1 MRIAGVSRKRQ
12 SYLIAA
18 KYLHYGRFVK
28 LFTLFLLTIIFSYY
42 IVNLGKII
50 REIMPFLR
58 KNTLKEKA
66 CIRY

>member
-1 MRIAGVSRKRQ
+1 MHITGVSRKWR
-12 SYLIAA
+12 SYLIAT

-28 LFTLFLLTIIFSYY
+28 LFTRKILTIIFSYY
-42 IVNLGKII
+42 IVILGMIKKNYAL
-50 REIMPFLR
+50 MM